1 MNAKMSGYVI
11 RIVLVAGLAV
21 ALLPSLAAREKQT
34 QDAPASAGKAD
45 AAQRPA
51 SPESAGATKFK
62 QQCSRCHEAPQGF
75 SSRISGTILRHM
87 RVRASL
93 SAQDERDILRFLNP

>member
-1 MNAKMSGYVI
+1 MTLNLSSRTLRASL
-11 RIVLVAGLAV
+11 VLALGLASLP
-21 ALLPSLAAREKQT
+21 ALSMRKEEPRDARAAAAQ
-34 QDAPASAGKAD
+34 AD

-51 SPESAGATKFK
+51 SPERGQIKFK
-62 QQCSRCHEAPQGF
+62 QNCSRCHEAPQGF
-75 SSRISGTILRHM
+75 SSRISGTIVRHM